1 VVSSIA
7 LAVTLVF
14 ALEGNFDNHEDFSIY
29 DTPLVG
35 PTIAEKYEFL
45 EKLPK
50 SKLGIYPK
58 GGAAVATDTRPCAHM
73 GTNIFRKN
81 GTVVDAAI
89 AVLVCN
95 GAVHSHSLGFG
106 GGFFMTLFI
115 NGSSY
120 FLNAREKAPSAA
132 TKTMFIE
139 NPQSSTEGPLAIAIP
154 AELKGYVE
162 AKERFGN
169 PDISLLE
176 LFQPTIDLCENGF
189 KVTR

>member
-1 VVSSIA
+1 M
-7 LAVTLVF
+7 
-14 ALEGNFDNHEDFSIY
+14 
-29 DTPLVG
+29 
-35 PTIAEKYEFL
+35 
-45 EKLPK
+45 KL
-50 SKLGIYPK
+50 SVISDSYNYYYLFR
-58 GGAAVATDTRPCAHM
+58 D
-73 GTNIFRKN
+73 IFRKN

-120 FLNAREKAPSAA
+120 FLNAREKAPSGA
-132 TKTMFIE
+132 TKTMFVE
-139 NPQSSTEGPLAIAIP
+139 NSKGSTEGPLAIAIP

-189 KVTR
+189 KVTRSLERAINQFDSQTKFDQNLR